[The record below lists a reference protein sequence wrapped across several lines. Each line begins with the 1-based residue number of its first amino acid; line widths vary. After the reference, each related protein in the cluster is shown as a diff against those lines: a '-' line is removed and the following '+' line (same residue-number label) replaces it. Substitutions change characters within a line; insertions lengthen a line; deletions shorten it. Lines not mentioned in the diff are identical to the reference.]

1 MRIGLSEFLQLRLNI
16 FLYLSFG
23 WNIARIYIC
32 MLGKLYFFF
41 NRAEKKRI
49 KNAITKV
56 IVKANPE
63 IDSKTV
69 TKNVFRGIFA
79 HYYEK
84 LFIAYEIP
92 KKAGIF
98 LKKYIIA
105 DNLTVLERKLKSGN
119 GVIIITGH
127 YGAIEYIPTLLA
139 INQYPIS
146 MIAKFKTEKL
156 KKMIFYRA
164 KQYGINMIDAANAGN
179 VVRAAIKELNGNR
192 ILVTECDEIEEW
204 RTSGKEK
211 TSFLGKRTCL
221 DRTINVIQ
229 KRTGAEIVFGII
241 HRYNLNK
248 YKLIMY
254 AYEDMLQ
261 ILHDIAPSSSGETVL
276 KFLER
281 YIYSNPEQWYQWK
294 NYNEIKTFPSPE
306 AGVASKT
313 SLPLFKPALGSV
325 S

>member
-1 MRIGLSEFLQLRLNI
+1 MNINLSKLLQLRLNI
-16 FLYLSFG
+16 FLYLTLG
-23 WNIARIYIC
+23 WGTARMYIF

-49 KNAITKV
+49 KTAISNV
-56 IVKANPE
+56 IVKSNPE
-63 IDSKTV
+63 IDINTM
-69 TKNVFRGIFA
+69 TKNVLRGILA

-84 LFIAYEIP
+84 FFIAFETP
-92 KKAGIF
+92 KNAGIF

-105 DNLTVLERKLKSGN
+105 DNLKILEEKLAKGN

-139 INQYPIS
+139 VNKYPVS

-164 KQYGINMIDAANAGN
+164 EQYGIHMIDAANTGN
-179 VVRAAIKELNGNR
+179 VIRDAINELRKNR

-204 RTSGKEK
+204 RPSEKEK
-211 TSFLGKRTCL
+211 TAFLGKETAL
-221 DRTINVIQ
+221 DRTINIIQ
-229 KRTGAEIVFGII
+229 KRTGAEIIFGII
-241 HRYNLNK
+241 HRYNMNK

-254 AYEDMLQ
+254 THEDMLQ
-261 ILHDIAPSSSGETVL
+261 ILHAIKPSSSGETVL

-281 YIYSNPEQWYQWK
+281 CIYCHPEQWYQWK
-294 NYNEIKTFPSPE
+294 NYTKIKTLP
-306 AGVASKT
+306 ASNAKDGNQT
-313 SLPLFKPALGSV
+313 SLPLLKPAFGKI
-325 S
+325 

>member
-1 MRIGLSEFLQLRLNI
+1 MSISLSKLLQLRLNV
-16 FLYLSFG
+16 FLYLIFG
-23 WNIARIYIC
+23 WSIARMYIF

-49 KNAITKV
+49 KNAISKV

-63 IDSKTV
+63 IDIKTV
-69 TKNVFRGIFA
+69 TKNVFRGILA

-84 LFIAYEIP
+84 LFIAFETP

-105 DNLTVLERKLKSGN
+105 DNFKVLERKLMTGN

-139 INQYPIS
+139 INQYAIS

-164 KQYGINMIDAANAGN
+164 KQYGIRMIDAANTGN
-179 VVRAAIKELNGNR
+179 VIRAVIKELNENR

-204 RTSGKEK
+204 RPSGKEK

-229 KRTGAEIVFGII
+229 KRTGAEIIFGII

-261 ILHDIAPSSSGETVL
+261 ILHDIAPSSAGETVL

-281 YIYSNPEQWYQWK
+281 YIYYHPEQWYQWK
-294 NYNEIKTFPSPE
+294 NYTKIKTLPAYGAKVENP
-306 AGVASKT
+306 T
-313 SLPLFKPALGSV
+313 SLPLLKPAFGKA
-325 S
+325 

>member
-16 FLYLSFG
+16 FLYLIFG
-23 WNIARIYIC
+23 WSIARMYIF

-49 KNAITKV
+49 KNAISKV
-56 IVKANPE
+56 IVEANPE

-69 TKNVFRGIFA
+69 TKNVVRGILA

-84 LFIAYEIP
+84 LFIAFETP

-105 DNLTVLERKLKSGN
+105 DNFKVLERKLKTGK

-164 KQYGINMIDAANAGN
+164 KQYGIRMIDAANTGN
-179 VVRAAIKELNGNR
+179 VIRAAIKELNENR

-204 RTSGKEK
+204 RPSAKEK
-211 TSFLGKRTCL
+211 TSFLGKKTYL
-221 DRTINVIQ
+221 DRTISVIQ

-241 HRYNLNK
+241 HRYNLNN
-248 YKLIMY
+248 YKLIMH

-306 AGVASKT
+306 AGVAST
-313 SLPLFKPALGSV
+313 TPLPLFKPALGSL

>member
-1 MRIGLSEFLQLRLNI
+1 MHIDLSEFLQLRLNI
-16 FLYLSFG
+16 FLYLTLG
-23 WNIARIYIC
+23 WSIARMYIF

-41 NRAEKKRI
+41 NRAEKKSV

-56 IVKANPE
+56 IVKASPE
-63 IDSKTV
+63 IDCKTV
-69 TKNVFRGIFA
+69 TKNVFRGILA

-84 LFIAYEIP
+84 LFIAFETP
-92 KKAGIF
+92 EKAGIF
-98 LKKYIIA
+98 LKNNIIA
-105 DNLTVLERKLKSGN
+105 DNLTVLERKIMKGN
-119 GVIIITGH
+119 GVIVITGH

-139 INQYPIS
+139 INQYPVS

-164 KQYGINMIDAANAGN
+164 KQYGIRMIDAANTGN
-179 VVRAAIKELNGNR
+179 VIGAAIKELRENR

-204 RTSGKEK
+204 RPSEKEK
-211 TSFLGKRTCL
+211 TSFLGKKTAL

-254 AYEDMLQ
+254 SYDNIVQ
-261 ILHDIAPSSSGETVL
+261 ILNDIAPSSSGEAVL

-294 NYNEIKTFPSPE
+294 NYTEIKAFPSPL
-306 AGVASKT
+306 AGVANKS
-313 SLPLFKPALGSV
+313 SLPSFKPALGSV
-325 S
+325 